1 MNILFVTD
9 LYPVKS
15 DEKTTPRTLLAFVEE
30 WKKMG
35 HNVDVLKPNFIFN
48 SFLRGKPFYK
58 SGKYGDVFNIN
69 YWTPF
74 WFNVKRKFNI
84 GLGELSQLKDNK
96 YDIVVAHMPSGILF
110 ADKLGL
116 PFVAGIHNS
125 DIEVLTNPLYKIHF
139 KSRLEKALKNA
150 KAIACRSFV
159 LHNKLLKLYPEFEEK
174 TFVAPSGIEGNAA
187 RQLGSKAARFYS
199 RSDLPIRHETDLDAK
214 RSICQEAKSG
224 IGEDANLL
232 GNYGTKSGAKN
243 NLKKDARQGFSP
255 LSGRVRE
262 GIEQIDYPSKSSLIR
277 EDLCYNKGTQDNLCN
292 SCDFY
297 KNLKAKIF
305 HFPIKVLTCAH
316 FKKRKNIDKVIKA
329 CKGLEGFELTVI
341 GDGKER
347 KSLGKID
354 KNVNFTG
361 RLPHD
366 EVLVKM
372 RESDVFVLPSVGETF
387 GMVYLEAMVSG
398 CITVCTKGDGVDGI
412 IKNGENGFLT
422 EPNVD
427 AIRATLLNIKNL
439 DENRLRTLRI
449 NSFQTVSELTSLKCA
464 EHYLQQILRFC
475 KD

>member
-174 TFVAPSGIEGNAA
+174 TFVAPSGIDE
-187 RQLGSKAARFYS
+187 KATMF
-199 RSDLPIRHETDLDAK
+199 LDAK
-214 RSICQEAKSG
+214 QNEKHSA
-224 IGEDANLL
+224 DTN
-232 GNYGTKSGAKN
+232 
-243 NLKKDARQGFSP
+243 FSRFT
-255 LSGRVRE
+255 SHV
-262 GIEQIDYPSKSSLIR
+262 S
-277 EDLCYNKGTQDNLCN
+277 
-292 SCDFY
+292 
-297 KNLKAKIF
+297 
-305 HFPIKVLTCAH
+305 PIKAITCAH